1 MNSISTYE
9 SIKRDILS
17 NRLRPG
23 TKLTNQMLA
32 ENLGVSRTPVRESLE
47 RLCQEGYVKR
57 VINRGY
63 FVVEMD
69 TDEVKALYQMREA
82 LELFALPIVI
92 EQISV
97 EQLSIL
103 HELNNRYRQL
113 CSEPLS
119 RERLLVD
126 RDFHLQ
132 ITAYSGNQYMYQVL
146 AGIFDRL
153 ILKRRVEGFHDGR
166 GLVPSQDHDLLLS
179 AMEARN
185 TQLALQILQ
194 THING
199 ACFRFLDY
207 LRTDLTSA
215 NTH

>member
-1 MNSISTYE
+1 
-9 SIKRDILS
+9 
-17 NRLRPG
+17 
-23 TKLTNQMLA
+23 
-32 ENLGVSRTPVRESLE
+32 
-47 RLCQEGYVKR
+47 
-57 VINRGY
+57 
-63 FVVEMD
+63 
-69 TDEVKALYQMREA
+69 
-82 LELFALPIVI
+82 
-92 EQISV
+92 
-97 EQLSIL
+97 
-103 HELNNRYRQL
+103 
-113 CSEPLS
+113 
-119 RERLLVD
+119 
-126 RDFHLQ
+126 
-132 ITAYSGNQYMYQVL
+132 MYQVL

-166 GLVPSQDHDLLLS
+166 GLVPSQDHDPLLS